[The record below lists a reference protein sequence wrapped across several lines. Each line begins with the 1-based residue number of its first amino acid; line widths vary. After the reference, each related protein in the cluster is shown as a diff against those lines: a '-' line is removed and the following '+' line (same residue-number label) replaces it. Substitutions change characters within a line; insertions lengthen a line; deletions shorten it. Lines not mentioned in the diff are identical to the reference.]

1 MVERNHIR
9 LESSRRF
16 KRGSYG
22 VVCDRG
28 LNPRRPVNED
38 AFLALEDAG
47 VFAVAD
53 GVGGQ
58 NAGEIASQVVV
69 EILRHHLSRKVRGD
83 RIRHLEQILGYTNSS
98 LYELAVVEESLTG
111 MATTL
116 ALVLIEPR
124 HAIICHIG
132 DSRVYRLTEGVL
144 SRETLDHV
152 LVEYEHGG
160 GLSILEY
167 TKRHILTRALG
178 IEEVAKPDVK
188 KIALE
193 PKTRFL
199 LCTDGITHHIS
210 DEELQ
215 DILTEEPDPQTACDR
230 LKDLCYERGARDN
243 LTALIVN
250 VDVAPHRSTRTAGE
264 SDGETGDPA
273 SVPAAHRDQPL
284 WALPKQPLTDR
295 IVSDNLP
302 PAQEGVESEVE
313 SPPAASGPAGRS
325 SRQPPGWK
333 IRGPSIVAV
342 ALSAL
347 LIFVTGLLLGRYWSA
362 NGSRTV
368 TPAIALSPSEAQAH
382 ATFDQGLRHF
392 NQGFYEQAER
402 EFHRAVDLDQNN
414 SVYHHWLGRVRL
426 AVGKWREAAESFL
439 KAVDLRGSD
448 ENLLF
453 AAAALEA
460 CGESAEADRLVQTY
474 ISRQRMSS
482 RR

>member
-1 MVERNHIR
+1 MVERSHIR

-38 AFLALEDAG
+38 CFLVLEEAG

-58 NAGEIASQVVV
+58 NAGEVASQVAV
-69 EILRHHLSRKVRGD
+69 EVLRHHLSRKGRSD
-83 RIRHLEQILGYTNSS
+83 RIRRLEQIIGYTNSY
-98 LYELAVVEESLTG
+98 LYELAMEEEALTG

-132 DSRVYRLTEGVL
+132 DSRVYRLTEGLL

-178 IEEVAKPDVK
+178 IEETAKPDIK

-243 LTALIVN
+243 FTALIVN
-250 VDVAPHRSTRTAGE
+250 VDVVPHRATRMADDSDAETGE
-264 SDGETGDPA
+264 SATPSAVQRER
-273 SVPAAHRDQPL
+273 SVWPVLNHLA
-284 WALPKQPLTDR
+284 TDR
-295 IVSDNLP
+295 IVRDDLSPRDR
-302 PAQEGVESEVE
+302 AESEAE
-313 SPPAASGPAGRS
+313 SSSLTSEHVIGSGH
-325 SRQPPGWK
+325 RQSGWK
-333 IRGPSIVAV
+333 ISGLSIAATVV
-342 ALSAL
+342 SVL
-347 LIFVTGLLLGRYWSA
+347 LIFVTGLLLGRSWSA
-362 NGSRTV
+362 NGSRSVRSSV
-368 TPAIALSPSEAQAH
+368 TLTPSETEAH
-382 ATFDQGLRHF
+382 ATFDQGIRHF
-392 NQGFYEQAER
+392 NQGLYEQAER
-402 EFHRAVDLDQNN
+402 DFHRAVDLDQNN
-414 SVYHHWLGRVRL
+414 SVYHHWLGRARL
-426 AVGKWREAAESFL
+426 ATGKWREAAESFL
-439 KAVDLRGSD
+439 KAIELRGSE

-460 CGESAEADRLVQTY
+460 SGESAEADRLLQTY
-474 ISRQRMSS
+474 LKRQGASPPR
-482 RR
+482 

>member
-1 MVERNHIR
+1 MEERNHIR
-9 LESSRRF
+9 LESSRPF
-16 KRGSYG
+16 KRGIYG

-28 LNPRRPVNED
+28 LNPKRPVNED
-38 AFLALEDAG
+38 SFLALEDAC

-58 NAGEIASQVVV
+58 NAGEVASQVAV
-69 EILRHHLSRKVRGD
+69 EILRHHFSRKVRSD
-83 RIRHLEQILGYTNSS
+83 RIRYLEQIIGYTNSS
-98 LYELAVVEESLTG
+98 LYELAVEEESLTG

-116 ALVLIEPR
+116 ALVLIESR

-188 KIALE
+188 KIVLE

-215 DILTEEPDPQTACDR
+215 DILIEEPDPQTACDR

-250 VDVAPHRSTRTAGE
+250 VDVVPHRLTRMADE
-264 SDGETGDPA
+264 SDGETGEPA
-273 SVPAAHRDQPL
+273 RPSAAHRDQPV
-284 WALPKQPLTDR
+284 WALPKHPLTDR
-295 IVSDNLP
+295 TASGDLSP
-302 PAQEGVESEVE
+302 REGAESH
-313 SPPAASGPAGRS
+313 PAAPEPTGRS
-325 SRQPPGWK
+325 SRQPPWWK
-333 IRGPSIVAV
+333 IGGPSIAATVI
-342 ALSAL
+342 SAL
-347 LIFVTGLLLGRYWSA
+347 LIFVTGLLLGRSWSA
-362 NGSRTV
+362 NGSRTM

-382 ATFDQGLRHF
+382 ATFDQGIRHF
-392 NQGFYEQAER
+392 NQGLYEQAER
-402 EFHRAVDLDQNN
+402 DFHRAVDLDQNN

-426 AVGKWREAAESFL
+426 AAGKGREAAESFL
-439 KAVDLRGSD
+439 KAVELRGSD

-460 CGESAEADRLVQTY
+460 CGESAEADRLLQTY
-474 ISRQRMSS
+474 LSRQKTSS